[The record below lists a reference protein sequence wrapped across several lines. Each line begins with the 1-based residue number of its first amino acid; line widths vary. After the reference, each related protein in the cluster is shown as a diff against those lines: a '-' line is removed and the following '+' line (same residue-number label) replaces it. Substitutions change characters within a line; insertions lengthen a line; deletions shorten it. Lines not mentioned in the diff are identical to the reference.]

1 MIDHYPLPETPPL
14 ELSLQSFTAVV
25 DFGFDLDTFAGSSA
39 SFTVTVEAEG
49 SGSTLGPS
57 RRSLSSIDTTA
68 ESTTVHSTVSLSSEL
83 RPILESQENP
93 RIVYTAYDNNGGVF
107 AEREEFVIENNRSNF
122 LAGSVMVL
130 EARLTGGA
138 VVSDL
143 SGVVT
148 LTFEK
153 TPEVWGKNISW
164 RIFVECSYLFE
175 GYGERY

>member
-25 DFGFDLDTFAGSSA
+25 DFDFDLDTFAGSSA
-39 SFTVTVEAEG
+39 SFTIAVEAGG

-68 ESTTVHSTVSLSSEL
+68 ESTTVYSTVSLSSEL
-83 RPILESQENP
+83 RPILESQDDP

-138 VVSDL
+138 IVSDL

-153 TPEVWGKNISW
+153 TPEVWGKNVSW
-164 RIFVECSYLFE
+164 RIFVKCSYLFE